1 MTEKQLDEQP
11 SKGAGIPPASL
22 KRSMEQ
28 RPLQST
34 GEISSAPSH
43 EPSVAQNVLM
53 AVKIAGIAVAVG
65 LLLWLLETFRVK

>member
-1 MTEKQLDEQP
+1 
-11 SKGAGIPPASL
+11 L

-43 EPSVAQNVLM
+43 KPSVAQNVLM

>member
-11 SKGAGIPPASL
+11 SKGAGIPPANL

-43 EPSVAQNVLM
+43 KPSVTENVLM